1 MPYLTHKI
9 QTEHQKWHV
18 MNVSMIQSLINA
30 VEKPAIF
37 IDHNYVIKAINQAY
51 RDHYNSEVTLGHSHC
66 YEISHNAS
74 QPCDK
79 HGEDCPL
86 LHCKN
91 SGQSHRVL
99 HIHKNG
105 SKKEYCDILMRPV
118 VNDDGI
124 TVGFLEILEK
134 VSFAS
139 HESKTDKLIGVSKA
153 FKDMVE
159 LVNRSATSDIS
170 ILLHGETG
178 TGKELVANAIHK
190 ASLRNSEPF
199 IVVECTG
206 LSDALFE
213 SELFGHEKGAFTG
226 ANTCKKGLIDLVHGG
241 TLFLDEVGDIP
252 LNQQVK
258 LLRLLE
264 TGSYRSVGGIEAKY
278 ANFRLICASHK
289 DLKQMVD
296 MGDFRQDLYY
306 RLAGFPIH
314 LPSLSQRQED
324 IPLLANHYLSQ
335 TQHKEKYF
343 SAQALATLIQYDFPG
358 NIRELKN
365 IVERA
370 VLMGDEDKI
379 NDKSLGLSEPTSD
392 DKIST
397 TSNLTLV
404 QLEKSYLEQFCHGSS
419 KINVQQI
426 ADNLGISK
434 RTFYRKLKQHQII
447 LKKRA
452 N

>member
-1 MPYLTHKI
+1 
-9 QTEHQKWHV
+9 

-51 RDHYNSEVTLGHSHC
+51 RDHYTTEVTLGQSHC
-66 YEISHNAS
+66 YEISHHAN

-86 LHCKN
+86 LNCTQ
-91 SGQSHRVL
+91 SGKSHRVL
-99 HIHKNG
+99 HIHRNG
-105 SKKEYCDILMRPV
+105 QKKEYCDILMRPV
-118 VNDDGI
+118 VDDDGI
-124 TVGFLEILEK
+124 TVGFLEILER

-139 HESKTDKLIGVSKA
+139 HESDTDKLIGVSKT
-153 FKDMVE
+153 FKDMIE
-159 LVNRSATSDIS
+159 LVNRSAKSDIS

-178 TGKELVANAIHK
+178 TGKELVANAIHNE
-190 ASLRNSEPF
+190 SLRNSEPF

-206 LSDALFE
+206 LSDSLFE

-226 ANTCKKGLIDLVHGG
+226 ANTSKKGLIDLVHGG

-264 TGSYRSVGGIEAKY
+264 TGCYRSVGGIEAKH
-278 ANFRLICASHK
+278 ADFRLICASHK
-289 DLKQMVD
+289 DLKSMVD
-296 MGDFRQDLYY
+296 AGNFRQDLYY
-306 RLAGFPIH
+306 RLAGFPIY
-314 LPSLSQRQED
+314 LPSLAQRQED
-324 IPLLANHYLSQ
+324 IPLLANHYLSI

-343 SAQALATLIQYDFPG
+343 SSHAIAALIQYDFPG
-358 NIRELKN
+358 NIRELIN

-370 VLMGDEDKI
+370 VLMGDEEKI
-379 NDKSLGLSEPTSD
+379 SEKALGLYGPTNN
-392 DKIST
+392 ST
-397 TSNLTLV
+397 ENSNTSLTLA
-404 QLEKSYLEQFCHGSS
+404 QLEKSYLEQVCLSSS
-419 KINVQQI
+419 KPGVQQI
-426 ADNLGISK
+426 ADDLGISK
-434 RTFYRKLKQHQII
+434 RTFYRKLKHHQITF
-447 LKKRA
+447 KKP

>member
-1 MPYLTHKI
+1 
-9 QTEHQKWHV
+9 
-18 MNVSMIQSLINA
+18 MIQSLINA

-51 RDHYNSEVTLGHSHC
+51 RDHYTSEVVLDSSHC
-66 YEISHNAS
+66 YEISHHAD

-86 LHCKN
+86 LHCNQSAK
-91 SGQSHRVL
+91 SHRVL

-105 SKKEYCDILMRPV
+105 VKKEYCDILMRPV

-139 HESKTDKLIGVSKA
+139 HESETDKLIGISKA
-153 FKDMVE
+153 FKEMIE
-159 LVNRSATSDIS
+159 LVNRCAKSDIS

-190 ASLRNSEPF
+190 ASPRSNEPF

-213 SELFGHEKGAFTG
+213 SELFGHERGAFTG
-226 ANTCKKGLIDLVHGG
+226 ANTSKKGLIDLVHGG

-264 TGSYRSVGGIEAKY
+264 TGSYRSVGGVEAKY

-289 DLKQMVD
+289 NLINMVD
-296 MGDFRQDLYY
+296 IGEFRQDLYY
-306 RLAGFPIH
+306 RLAGFPIR
-314 LPSLSQRQED
+314 LPSLSERQED
-324 IPLLANHYLSQ
+324 IPLLANHYLAL
-335 TQHKEKYF
+335 TQYKEKYF
-343 SAQALATLIQYDFPG
+343 SPQVIAALVQYDFPG

-379 NDKSLGLSEPTSD
+379 SCSALGLIKSTSEKAINDTGV
-392 DKIST
+392 
-397 TSNLTLV
+397 TLV
-404 QLEKSYLEQFCHGSS
+404 QLEKKHIEQICNSPT
-419 KINVQQI
+419 KQNAQQV
-426 ADNLGISK
+426 ANKLGISK
-434 RTFYRKLKQHQII
+434 RTFYRKLKQHQIT
-447 LKKRA
+447 LNKS
-452 N
+452 

>member
-1 MPYLTHKI
+1 
-9 QTEHQKWHV
+9 

-51 RDHYNSEVTLGHSHC
+51 RDHYTTDVILGRSHC
-66 YEISHNAS
+66 YEISHHAN

-86 LHCKN
+86 LNCTQ
-91 SGQSHRVL
+91 SGKSHRVL
-99 HIHKNG
+99 HIHRNG
-105 SKKEYCDILMRPV
+105 QKKEYCNILMRPV
-118 VNDDGI
+118 VDDDGI
-124 TVGFLEILEK
+124 TVGFLEVLEK

-139 HESKTDKLIGVSKA
+139 HESESDKLIGVSKS
-153 FKDMVE
+153 FKEMIE
-159 LVNRSATSDIS
+159 LVNRCAKSDIS
-170 ILLHGETG
+170 VLLHGETG
-178 TGKELVANAIHK
+178 TGKELVANAIHN

-226 ANTCKKGLIDLVHGG
+226 ANTSKKGLIDLVHGG

-278 ANFRLICASHK
+278 ADFRLICASHK
-289 DLKQMVD
+289 DLKSMVD
-296 MGDFRQDLYY
+296 DGNFRQDLYY
-306 RLAGFPIH
+306 RLAGFPIY
-314 LPSLSQRQED
+314 LPSLTQRQED
-324 IPLLANHYLSQ
+324 ISLLANHYLSL

-343 SAQALATLIQYDFPG
+343 SSHAIAALIQYEFPG

-370 VLMGDEDKI
+370 VLMGDDEKI
-379 NDKSLGLSEPTSD
+379 SEKALGLNEPANNQTEN
-392 DKIST
+392 
-397 TSNLTLV
+397 SNRSLTLA
-404 QLEKSYLEQFCHGSS
+404 QLEKSYLEQVCFNST
-419 KINVQQI
+419 KQAVQKI
-426 ADNLGISK
+426 ADDLGISK
-434 RTFYRKLKQHQII
+434 RTFYRKLKQHQ
-447 LKKRA
+447 LMFKRS

>member
-1 MPYLTHKI
+1 
-9 QTEHQKWHV
+9 
-18 MNVSMIQSLINA
+18 MNVPMIQSLINA

-51 RDHYNSEVTLGHSHC
+51 RDHYTCEVILGSSHC
-66 YEISHNAS
+66 YEVSHHATQS
-74 QPCDK
+74 CDK

-86 LHCKN
+86 LHCKETTK
-91 SGQSHRVL
+91 SHRVL

-105 SKKEYCDILMRPV
+105 TKKEYCDILMRPI

-139 HESKTDKLIGVSKA
+139 HESESDKLIGLSKA
-153 FKDMVE
+153 FKEMIE
-159 LVNRSATSDIS
+159 LVNRSAKSDIS

-178 TGKELVANAIHK
+178 TGKELVANAIHN
-190 ASLRNSEPF
+190 ASLRNTEPF

-226 ANTCKKGLIDLVHGG
+226 ASTSKKGLIDLVHGG

-289 DLKQMVD
+289 NLKIMVNT
-296 MGDFRQDLYY
+296 GEFRQDLYY

-314 LPSLSQRQED
+314 LPSLAERQED

-335 TQHKEKYF
+335 TQYKEKCF
-343 SAQALATLIQYDFPG
+343 SPKALARLFQYDFPG

-370 VLMGDEDKI
+370 VLMDDENSISSKA
-379 NDKSLGLSEPTSD
+379 LGLSELPLENIVSAT
-392 DKIST
+392 
-397 TSNLTLV
+397 NANMTLA
-404 QLEKSYLEQFCHGSS
+404 QLEKSYLEQLCHHSVKQS
-419 KINVQQI
+419 AQQI
-426 ADNLGISK
+426 ADALGISK
-434 RTFYRKLKQHQII
+434 RTFYRKLKQHQVY
-447 LKKRA
+447 LDK
-452 N
+452 